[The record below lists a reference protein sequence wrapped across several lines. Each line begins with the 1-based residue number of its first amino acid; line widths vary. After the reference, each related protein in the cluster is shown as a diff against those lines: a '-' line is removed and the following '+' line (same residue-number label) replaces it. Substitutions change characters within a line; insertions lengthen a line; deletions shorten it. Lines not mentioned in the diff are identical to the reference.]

1 MTSPSPDLPTLIKA
15 NIFASRESNYEHG
28 LKLKLGEEGAIL
40 IYHIDP
46 ASAQTDLCVGC
57 EILTIN
63 DHRVASVQK
72 AEEMLVHYMDKK
84 GVAKIVASKGGRPRG
99 TKYVLVK
106 NTPDKSIF
114 NGGDN
119 VIAGL
124 ELEQKNGYVRV
135 ATSPM
140 DGFFSK
146 VRLGKNDCIWSI
158 DGVSV
163 NDVEQIRHA
172 LKEASGK
179 IVFVLT
185 YNSFRKLKTTVMANV
200 SVQSGSDKWKLM
212 MAEAGEADN
221 QPGRLED
228 IYNVNEKVRRVIVV
242 G

>member
-1 MTSPSPDLPTLIKA
+1 
-15 NIFASRESNYEHG
+15 
-28 LKLKLGEEGAIL
+28 
-40 IYHIDP
+40 
-46 ASAQTDLCVGC
+46 
-57 EILTIN
+57 
-63 DHRVASVQK
+63 
-72 AEEMLVHYMDKK
+72 
-84 GVAKIVASKGGRPRG
+84 
-99 TKYVLVK
+99 VK
-106 NTPDKSIF
+106 TTPDKSIF

-135 ATSPM
+135 VTSPM